1 MHAVW
6 TNEKLGQHRPRAC
19 WPLSWHKALYKQKW
33 DRLMRL
39 PHLFLQDLKKI
50 IIFLVWLQSC
60 SSLGFPFNYIIATY
74 KISQRIVWVMFS
86 MFIRWMYF
94 KSILMIKKKNIVQCQ
109 VGHTK
114 NCVLTNNTSTF
125 MWKVLSATKKGGFNY
140 KIDEQTAILQL
151 QIVVLPQSALH
162 KYSPPCNMFIVLQSR
177 TEIK

>member
-50 IIFLVWLQSC
+50 IIFLVWLRSC
-60 SSLGFPFNYIIATY
+60 SFLGFPFNYIIATY

-86 MFIRWMYF
+86 KFIRWMYF
-94 KSILMIKKKNIVQCQ
+94 KSILMIKKKTLSNVKWAIQKTVYWLITHQHLCEKYFQ
-109 VGHTK
+109 LPKKVD
-114 NCVLTNNTSTF
+114 ST
-125 MWKVLSATKKGGFNY
+125 
-140 KIDEQTAILQL
+140 
-151 QIVVLPQSALH
+151 
-162 KYSPPCNMFIVLQSR
+162 
-177 TEIK
+177 IK